1 MKSSIKTF
9 IFDTA
14 INCIVVTSAI
24 LLTPIIVEK
33 MDLQYWV
40 VVISSVIIGH
50 ILLSPIKYLFNKTKK
65 SS

>member
-1 MKSSIKTF
+1 
-9 IFDTA
+9 
-14 INCIVVTSAI
+14 
-24 LLTPIIVEK
+24 